1 MEKDTTYV
9 ALDDSKRTI
18 TAGILRPGEG
28 EPELR
33 QIPNEA
39 RLLRRLVERL
49 TREGPV
55 RVCYEAGVS
64 GYDLHRQLTGLG
76 VPCDVIAPALT
87 PRRPGQ
93 RIKTDRRDAA
103 KLVRLSRAGELTAIH
118 VPNEAEEAV
127 RDLLRCRDDIRE
139 DVVRW
144 RHRLV
149 KFLFRHGRVY
159 RTGTHWRQAH
169 WTWLRAQR
177 FELPALQRTFDAT
190 LFAVEQAQA
199 RLVELDREVETL
211 AERAPYCE
219 PVGWLRCFRGID
231 TLGAMILLAELVDFQ
246 RFRTPRE
253 LMAYVG
259 LVPREY
265 SSGDTER
272 RGAITKAGNTHVRRI
287 LVEAAWHSR
296 HGPRL
301 GRAKLVRTDL
311 DSGAIGRLKEA
322 GVPSR

>member
-18 TAGILRPGEG
+18 TAGILRPGERD
-28 EPELR
+28 PELR
-33 QIPNEA
+33 QIPNEP
-39 RLLRRLVERL
+39 RLLRRLLERL
-49 TREGPV
+49 TRERPV

-64 GYDLHRQLTGLG
+64 GYDLHRQLTALR

-103 KLVRLSRAGELTAIH
+103 KLVRLYRAGELTPVH

-159 RTGTHWRQAH
+159 RTGTHWRQRH

-177 FELPALQRTFDAT
+177 FEVPELQRTLDAT

-199 RLVELDREVETL
+199 R
-211 AERAPYCE
+211 
-219 PVGWLRCFRGID
+219 
-231 TLGAMILLAELVDFQ
+231 LAELVDFQ

-259 LVPREY
+259 LVPREF
-265 SSGDTER
+265 SSGDTQR
-272 RGAITKAGNTHVRRI
+272 QGRITKAGNAHVRRI
-287 LVEAAWHSR
+287 LVEAAWHYR
-296 HGPRL
+296 HGPGL
-301 GRAKLVRTDL
+301 GRAIARRIQGQPRDAG
-311 DSGAIGRLKEA
+311 SGDGAAAE
-322 GVPSR
+322 PSRPG